1 MKARIAYAV
10 VALATTLVALINAG
24 VGTSPG

>member
-1 MKARIAYAV
+1 MRARLVHVFVVLGTALLAV
-10 VALATTLVALINAG
+10 ANAG